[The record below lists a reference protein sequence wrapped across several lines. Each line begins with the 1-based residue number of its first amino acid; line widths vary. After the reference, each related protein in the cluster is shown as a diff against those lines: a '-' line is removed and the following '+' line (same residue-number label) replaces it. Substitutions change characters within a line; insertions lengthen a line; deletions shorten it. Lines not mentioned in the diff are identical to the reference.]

1 MSFAYVLSTLC
12 AGALLTSCT
21 GVVPTFGEQ
30 SDVHQLYT
38 TDPVPVAF
46 EKTLQ
51 AVAQTGG
58 TIVRSDPATGT
69 IAATA
74 YRGKVTVLMLIRP
87 SGSQTRVEALA
98 RTEPGTFSHGRLD
111 LAERI
116 LAHYEG
122 GR

>member
-1 MSFAYVLSTLC
+1 MSLAYVLSALC
-12 AGALLTSCT
+12 ASALLTSCT

-30 SDVHQLYT
+30 SDVQQLTT

-46 EKTLQ
+46 EKTMR
-51 AVAQTGG
+51 AVQRQGG
-58 TIVRSDPATGT
+58 TIVRSDPAAGT

-74 YRGKVTVLMLIRP
+74 YRGKVTVLMRIRP
-87 SGSQTRVEALA
+87 SGAQTQVEALA

-116 LAHYEG
+116 LAHYED